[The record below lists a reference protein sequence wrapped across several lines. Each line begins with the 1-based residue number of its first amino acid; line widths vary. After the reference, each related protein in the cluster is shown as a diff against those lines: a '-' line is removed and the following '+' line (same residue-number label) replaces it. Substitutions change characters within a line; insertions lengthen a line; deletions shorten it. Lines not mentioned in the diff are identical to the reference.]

1 MAKVDRR
8 ELPDAAETEAKWS
21 SVVTTE
27 LLSHDRDIQEG
38 ATSHATN
45 GSDAGGSDRLYFSDT
60 SLRSKDE
67 TCKTRSEPQHKK
79 WKLPACEGMIMLTI
93 HRCLTLFFTESNSE
107 REVIAQT
114 RERLKEDDF
123 FLMT

>member
-27 LLSHDRDIQEG
+27 LPGHDRDIQEG

-45 GSDAGGSDRLYFSDT
+45 DSDAGGSDRLYFSDT

-67 TCKTRSEPQHKK
+67 TRKTRSEPQHKTQT
-79 WKLPACEGMIMLTI
+79 LPACEGMIMLTI
-93 HRCLTLFFTESNSE
+93 HRCYYIIFY
-107 REVIAQT
+107 RI
-114 RERLKEDDF
+114 
-123 FLMT
+123 